1 METAKYITVLDYEQ
15 GDVFQYPIETKW
27 DMEKDDVIEAL
38 LKLGHNI
45 TNCKWMIHKNKPII
59 H

>member
-15 GDVFQYPIETKW
+15 GDVFQYPITKW
-27 DMEKDDVIEAL
+27 DMEKDVIEAL
-38 LKLGHNI
+38 LKRLGHNT
-45 TNCKWMIHKNKPII
+45 TNCKWMIHKNEPII

>member
-15 GDVFQYPIETKW
+15 GDVCQYPIKVWAINDEDIETRL
-27 DMEKDDVIEAL
+27 IE
-38 LKLGHNI
+38 LGHNI
-45 TNCKWMIHKNKPII
+45 TNCEWMVHNNKPII